1 MAVLALAVAGAALAP
16 VGYAAIGWTV
26 GTVVGQLLFPG
37 SLPDQVGPRVGDL
50 RAQQS
55 QYGAAIPVLYGTTR
69 VAGNVIWST
78 PLIETVTTTSSGG
91 KGAPSQT
98 QTTYSYRV
106 SWAIML
112 GEGPLFGVR
121 RIWADGKLIFDAG
134 ASTDI
139 QSVMASNA
147 LTPNITFYPGS
158 ETQTADPTM
167 QAYLGAAN
175 VPAYRGRAYIVFADM
190 QLEAYGNRRPNIT
203 CEVVASGTAPAVI
216 TYANM
221 PGIPSFTG
229 YVSIA
234 TDGETLIAQDIGA
247 PARYAKSIDGVNW
260 GPLTS
265 FPAGT
270 AGNGFGITYVGGL
283 WFSMETF
290 AIVWSRDGN
299 NWTRVTTGVPQSTT
313 AIAWN
318 GSTFVAVGA
327 NATWATSSNG
337 TFWTTQPVPAVRTWY
352 DVVWSGS
359 LFVAVAD
366 DGTTAYSP
374 NGFSWTVGTCG
385 VSNIY
390 ALATNGSSVIG
401 VNTNTFGSAIRSTNG
416 GVTWSTFT
424 LPLNSGGY
432 YGVIWT
438 GDYYVAMSAGAL
450 TNFAARSYDGITWT
464 GFNQPSSVGSSGS
477 MCVKGGVIFTVN
489 YPTFV
494 PNAKC
499 TTIRMDVI
507 TPGAVVLSSIVS
519 NICLRAGLAAGDI
532 DVTALTDQ
540 VDGYA
545 VSQQMTARAAIEPLQ
560 RAFYFDAIESAG
572 KIVFRKRGGASVMT
586 IDANDLAATADND
599 ALGDDL
605 TMTRQQEVELPAVVS
620 VVYIDRGSDYQQN
633 TQQAERGTVL
643 STQETPVELPIAMS
657 ASSARNIAETLLYD
671 AWTQRLRYTFNTS
684 REYAALEPA
693 DVVTLPR
700 GSTTHTMRITK
711 KTESR
716 SGVIQWEAV
725 AEESA
730 VYTQSATGGAG
741 VVPQTEIRTAPS
753 TTFVPIDAPMLRD
766 QDDNAGFY
774 SASAGSTTGWHGA
787 VVYRSTDGG
796 ASYDESGAVTTA
808 ASFGVVVGTLWNQN
822 YHPNVFDEGT
832 LINVELRSGAFSS
845 TTEEAVLNGANTL
858 MVGAEVLQFKSAV
871 LYAPNTYQL
880 SGILRGR
887 RGTEWAMS
895 GHAASGETV
904 VVLNETTL
912 RRFNAELNTERLYKP
927 VSIGR
932 SIQATASQPFTYTGV
947 NQMAFAGAH
956 LGAGRITNGDITI
969 NWMRRSRVGVSLPWN
984 YDPALGETLEQY
996 DVEIWN
1002 PTFVILRRTYSLLT
1016 TPTATYTFAQQS
1028 ADSGGVLATYG
1039 VRVYQ
1044 RNAVMGRG
1052 YVLQGV
1058 I

>member
-55 QYGAAIPVLYGTTR
+55 QYGAAIPAVYGTQR

-78 PLIETVTTTSSGG
+78 PLIETVTTSEVGG

-112 GEGPLFGVR
+112 GEGPMVGVR
-121 RIWADGKLIFDAG
+121 RIWADGKLIYDAG
-134 ASTDI
+134 ASADI

-190 QLEAYGNRRPNIT
+190 QLEAYGNRRPNIS
-203 CEVVASGTAPAVI
+203 CEVVASGTTPAAV

-221 PGIPSFTG
+221 PGIDGFTSW
-229 YVSIA
+229 VSIA
-234 TDGETLIAQDIGA
+234 TDGETLIAQDVGA
-247 PARYAKSIDGVNW
+247 PARYARSSDGINW
-260 GPLTS
+260 GPVTS
-265 FPAGT
+265 FPAGP

-283 WFSMETF
+283 WFSMETS

-299 NWTRVTTGVPQSTT
+299 NWTRVSSGVPSQTT

-318 GSTFVAVGA
+318 GSTFVAVGQ
-327 NATWATSSNG
+327 NATWATSRDGNV
-337 TFWTTQPVPAVRTWY
+337 WTTQPVPAIRGWC
-352 DVVWSGS
+352 DIVWNGS
-359 LFVAVAD
+359 LFVAMSVE
-366 DGTTAYSP
+366 GTTAYGP
-374 NGFSWTVGTCG
+374 DGASWTLGSTG
-385 VSNIY
+385 AANMI
-390 ALATNGSSVIG
+390 ALATNGSNIVAVKSFFSTVGYRSADGISW
-401 VNTNTFGSAIRSTNG
+401 TATTMPLGS
-416 GVTWSTFT
+416 
-424 LPLNSGGY
+424 GY
-432 YGVIWT
+432 TDVIWT
-438 GDYYVAMSAGAL
+438 GDFYIAVGNTATA
-450 TNFAARSYDGITWT
+450 NFGARSFDGITWT
-464 GFNQPSSVGSSGS
+464 AFNQPVGVATNDL
-477 MCVKGGVIFTVN
+477 CVKGGVIFSTN
-489 YPTFV
+489 NPSFGAG
-494 PNAKC
+494 NWRC

-507 TPGAVVLSSIVS
+507 TPGAVSLSSIVS
-519 NICLRAGLAAGDI
+519 NICARAGLTAGDI
-532 DVTALTDQ
+532 DVTALNDI
-540 VDGYA
+540 VDGYVIA
-545 VSQQMTARAAIEPLQ
+545 QQMTARAAIEPLQ
-560 RAFYFDAIESAG
+560 RAFYFDAIESNG
-572 KIVFRKRGGASVMT
+572 KIVFRKRGGAPVMV
-586 IDANDLAATADND
+586 IDQDDLAASADGD
-599 ALGDDL
+599 SLPDDL
-605 TMTRQQEVELPAVVS
+605 SMTRQQEVELPAVVS
-620 VVYIDRGSDYQQN
+620 VVYIDTGSDYQQN
-633 TQQAERGTVL
+633 AQQAERGAVL
-643 STQETPVELPIAMS
+643 STQETSVELPIAMS
-657 ASSARNIAETLLYD
+657 ASRARGIAETLLYD
-671 AWTQRLRYTFNTS
+671 AWTQRLRYSFTTS
-684 REYAALEPA
+684 REYAALEPS
-693 DVVTLPR
+693 DIVTLTR
-700 GSTTHTMRITK
+700 GSTTHTLRLSK

-725 AEESA
+725 AEEA
-730 VYTQSATGGAG
+730 GVYTQSVTGGAG
-741 VVPQTEIRTAPS
+741 VVPQGEIRTAPS
-753 TTFVPIDAPMLRD
+753 TTFVPLDVPLLRD
-766 QDDNAGFY
+766 SDDDFGFY
-774 SASAGSTTGWHGA
+774 SASAGSTTGWNGA
-787 VVYRSTDGG
+787 VLYRSADGG
-796 ASYDESGAVTTA
+796 FSYDEMGAITPA
-808 ASFGVVVGTLWNQN
+808 ATFGSVVGTLWNQS

-832 LINVELRSGAFSS
+832 LINVELRSGTFSS
-845 TTEEAVLNGANTL
+845 ATEEAVLNGANTL
-858 MVGAEVLQFKSAV
+858 MVGTEILQFKNAV

-880 SGILRGR
+880 SSILRGR

-904 VVLNETTL
+904 VVLSASTL
-912 RRFNAELNTERLYKP
+912 RRFSAELNSARLYKP

-947 NQMAFAGAH
+947 NQMAFAGVH

-1002 PTFVILRRTYSLLT
+1002 PTFVTLRRTYSLLT